1 MLKNLLTLHSAEIG
15 LLLFFISFILIA
27 AWTIT
32 RSRKEID
39 NWSSLPLA
47 TTNDPHAKEME

>member
-1 MLKNLLTLHSAEIG
+1 MFKNLLTLHSAEIG
-15 LLLFFISFILIA
+15 LLLFFISFVLIA

-39 NWSSLPLA
+39 DWSSLPLA
-47 TTNDPHAKEME
+47 ETNDPGAQEME